1 MMSLAG
7 GQAPDGL
14 WDRIA
19 DEIGPDAPIGAVP
32 QLRLVPVDEKPKT
45 TRRWWGVA
53 LGSVAAAAI
62 AVLGLT
68 VVHQGSRIDDLEAVT
83 SKDAVVVG
91 AAEAMTDPNARLTSL
106 TTTDGA
112 TMADVVV
119 QPNGQGYLV
128 PRSMPTLASDRT
140 YQMWGVIGDEVISLG
155 VLGNEPSVSAFHT
168 DPRVKTIM
176 ITDEVRGGVPVTQ
189 QTPVSQ
195 GELRLAVKAATPAE
209 SMYSSMR
216 VTRPPSTARRCR
228 PASRPPSPFGA
239 MPLPTCCCTNPPSK
253 DGAAHVFV
261 VPALDVVDHPAQ
273 HDEVLRRRDCS
284 TSSVLCHTTAS
295 GA

>member
-1 MMSLAG
+1 MNRRLTHAEMDELLGAYALDAVDADEREQIEQYLEENPRARAEVTEHREVAAMMSLAG

-19 DEIGPDAPIGAVP
+19 DELGPDPTGTVP
-32 QLRLVPVDEKPKT
+32 QLRLVPVAEKPKT
-45 TRRWWGVA
+45 SRRWWGVA

-68 VVHQGSRIDDLEAVT
+68 VVHQGNRIDNLEAVT

-106 TTTDGA
+106 TTTDGV

-128 PRSMPTLASDRT
+128 PRTMPTLASDRT
-140 YQMWGVIGDEVISLG
+140 YQMWGVIDDEVISLG
-155 VLGNEPSVSAFHT
+155 VLGNEPNVSAFHT

-176 ITDEVRGGVPVTQ
+176 ITDEVHGGVPVTQ
-189 QTPVSQ
+189 QSPVSQ
-195 GELRLAVKAATPAE
+195 G
-209 SMYSSMR
+209 
-216 VTRPPSTARRCR
+216 
-228 PASRPPSPFGA
+228 
-239 MPLPTCCCTNPPSK
+239 
-253 DGAAHVFV
+253 DFV
-261 VPALDVVDHPAQ
+261 
-273 HDEVLRRRDCS
+273 
-284 TSSVLCHTTAS
+284 
-295 GA
+295 